1 MIEIFDCEQGS
12 AEWFECRRGIPTASE
27 FATILARG
35 RDGGASKTRRTYLM
49 KLLGERVTGEPMYNY
64 QNDHM
69 DRGKEM
75 EDEARDMYAF
85 MTDAEPRKVGFIRN
99 DEVGCSPDSLIG
111 EDGLLEI
118 KTKLAHLQMEVLL
131 AGEVPSD
138 HMAQLQGQ
146 LWVTGRQ
153 WVDFVSYWPK
163 APPFIQRVQRDEAYI
178 ANLAEAVQTFLKEL
192 KTVESVI
199 QRGGSRAADKEL
211 HRLLQ
216 ASIRAGA
223 AA

>member
-12 AEWFECRRGIPTASE
+12 PEWFDCRRGIATASE
-27 FATILARG
+27 FGTILAKG

-69 DRGKEM
+69 ERGKEM

-85 MTDAEPRKVGFIRN
+85 MTDAEPIRVGFVRN
-99 DEVGCSPDSLIG
+99 GEVGCSPDSLIG
-111 EDGLLEI
+111 DDGLLEI

-131 AGEVPSD
+131 GGDVPSE
-138 HMAQLQGQ
+138 HVPQLQGQ

-163 APPFIQRVQRDEAYI
+163 APPFIKRVHRDEAYI
-178 ANLAEAVQTFLKEL
+178 KKLAEGVQTFLNEL
-192 KTVESVI
+192 KTMEGVLDD
-199 QRGGSRAADKEL
+199 QKL
-211 HRLLQ
+211 HRHLC
-216 ASIRAGA
+216 ASLKAGA